1 MLLFFIIWLVFTII
15 TYGTAVSA
23 GLFLPGILIGC
34 SMGRILGRIIE
45 DYLDKDVHPS
55 TYAIIGAASVL
66 SGYSRLSFSL
76 AVIMLETTENVNLFL
91 PIIFALFISYSIGGI
106 FNNSL
111 YNKTVNL
118 KNIPFLKDSIPI
130 SNQ

>member
-1 MLLFFIIWLVFTII
+1 MGLIADLLKIVSRVIVLV
-15 TYGTAVSA
+15 V
-23 GLFLPGILIGC
+23 
-34 SMGRILGRIIE
+34 
-45 DYLDKDVHPS
+45 DKIVKS
-55 TYAIIGAASVL
+55 
-66 SGYSRLSFSL
+66 
-76 AVIMLETTENVNLFL
+76 